1 MTRYSISLVNGDG
14 IGPDLANS
22 GTILLNKISDFSDIK
37 FDIVSVEA
45 GDNALAKYNKALPDF
60 SFDSIKKS
68 EVCLKAPVGE
78 HAADVILV
86 LRRYFDLYANIRPAK
101 SYPNVKSLHPS
112 VDLVIVRENTE
123 DVYLGWE
130 FPIGDDAVV
139 GIRLTTADASRK
151 IAEYAFE
158 EAVRRGV
165 KNGQKKVVCV
175 HKSNVMR
182 LGDTMFSRIS
192 KDVAKKYPDVEFSE
206 SYVDACAMNLIRNPE
221 KFDVILTT
229 NLFGDILSDEAAQ
242 VVGGLGLAPA
252 GNIGKKFAIFE
263 PVHGAAFDIA
273 TKNIANPSSML
284 LSIKMMFEWLA
295 GKNKNNDH
303 ASLID
308 LGNKIEKTL
317 MSLLKENIKTI
328 DMGGKMH
335 TDDFTKT
342 FVSRLVS

>member
-22 GTILLNKISDFSDIK
+22 GKLLLESMSEYSGVK
-37 FDIVSVEA
+37 FDIVDVEA
-45 GDNALAKYNKALPDF
+45 GDNALVKHSKALPEF

-68 EVCLKAPVGE
+68 DVCLKAPVGE

-101 SYPNVKSLHPS
+101 SYPNVKSLNPS
-112 VDLVIVRENTE
+112 VDLVVVRENTE
-123 DVYLGWE
+123 DIYLGWE
-130 FPIGDDAVV
+130 FPISDEAVI
-139 GIRLTTADASRK
+139 GLRLTTAEASRK
-151 IAEYAFE
+151 IAQYAFE
-158 EAVRRGV
+158 EALRRG
-165 KNGQKKVVCV
+165 NKKSVVCV

-182 LGDTMFSRIS
+182 VGDTLFSRIS
-192 KDVAKKYPDVEFSE
+192 KEIAKKFPEVEFSE

-273 TKNIANPSSML
+273 NKNIANPSSMF
-284 LSIKMMFEWLA
+284 LSIKMMLEWLA
-295 GKNKNNDH
+295 NTNKNND
-303 ASLID
+303 ANKLVEM
-308 LGNKIEKTL
+308 GTKIENTL
-317 MSLLKENIKTI
+317 LSLLNENLKTI
-328 DMGGKMH
+328 DIGGNLH
-335 TDDFTKT
+335 TDEFTKK
-342 FVSRLVS
+342 FISKLKV

>member
-1 MTRYSISLVNGDG
+1 MTRFSISLVDGDG
-14 IGPDLANS
+14 IGPDLAHS
-22 GTILLNKISDFSDIK
+22 GQILLEKITDYSGIK
-37 FDIVSVEA
+37 FDIINIEA
-45 GDNALAKYNKALPDF
+45 GDNALMKYNKALPDF
-60 SFDSIKKS
+60 SFESIKKS
-68 EVCLKAPVGE
+68 DVCLKAPVGE

-86 LRRYFDLYANIRPAK
+86 LRRHFDLYANIRPSK

-130 FPIGDDAVV
+130 FPIGDDAVI
-139 GIRLTTADASRK
+139 GLRLTTAEASRK

-158 EAVRRGV
+158 EALRRDA
-165 KNGQKKVVCV
+165 KKSVVCV

-182 LGDTMFSRIS
+182 VGDAMFSRIS
-192 KDVAKKYPDVEFSE
+192 KDISKKYPDVGFTE

-273 TKNIANPSSML
+273 NKNIANPSSMF

-295 GKNKNNDH
+295 GKNKNSEGG
-303 ASLID
+303 SLID
-308 LGNKIEKTL
+308 LGKKIERTL
-317 MSLLKENIKTI
+317 TSLLEENIKTI
-328 DMGGKMH
+328 DMGGNMH
-335 TDDFTKT
+335 TDEFTKM
-342 FVSRLVS
+342 FVSKLIS

>member
-1 MTRYSISLVNGDG
+1 MTRYNITLVNGDG

-22 GTILLNKISDFSDIK
+22 GQVLLEKISDYSGIK
-37 FDIVSVEA
+37 FDIVKVEA
-45 GDNALAKYNKALPDF
+45 GDNALIKYSKALPDF
-60 SFDSIKKS
+60 SFESIKKS
-68 EVCLKAPVGE
+68 DACLKAPVGE
-78 HAADVILV
+78 NAADVILV

-101 SYPNVKSLHPS
+101 SYPNVKSLNPS

-130 FPIGDDAVV
+130 FPIGNDAVI
-139 GIRLTTADASRK
+139 GLRLTTAEASRK

-158 EAVRRGV
+158 EALRRNN
-165 KNGQKKVVCV
+165 KRKVVCV

-182 LGDTMFSRIS
+182 IGDAMFSKIS
-192 KDVAKKYPDVEFSE
+192 NDIAKKYPDVEFTE

-252 GNIGKKFAIFE
+252 GNIGRKFAIFE

-273 TKNIANPSSML
+273 KKNIANPSSMF
-284 LSIKMMFEWLA
+284 LSIKMMFDWL
-295 GKNKNNDH
+295 GSKNKNGEEDN
-303 ASLID
+303 LND
-308 LGNKIEKTL
+308 LGKKIENTL
-317 MSLLKENIKTI
+317 TNLLKENLKTI
-328 DMGGKMH
+328 DVGGDMH
-335 TDDFTKT
+335 TDEFTKM
-342 FVSRLVS
+342 FVTKLIS

>member
-1 MTRYSISLVNGDG
+1 MTRYAISLVNGDG

-22 GTILLNKISDFSDIK
+22 GRILLEKISDYSGIK
-37 FDIVSVEA
+37 FDIVKVEA
-45 GDNALAKYNKALPDF
+45 GDNALIKYDKALPDF

-68 EVCLKAPVGE
+68 DVCLKAPVGE

-101 SYPNVKSLHPS
+101 SYPNVKTLHPS

-123 DVYLGWE
+123 DVYVGWE
-130 FPIGDDAVV
+130 FPIGDDAVI
-139 GIRLTTADASRK
+139 GLRLTTAEASRK

-158 EAVRRGV
+158 EALRRDD
-165 KNGQKKVVCV
+165 KKSVVCV

-182 LGDTMFSRIS
+182 VGDAMFSKIS
-192 KDVAKKYPDVEFSE
+192 KDIAKKYPTVEFSE
-206 SYVDACAMNLIRNPE
+206 SYVDACAMNLIRSPE
-221 KFDVILTT
+221 KFDVVLTT

-273 TKNIANPSSML
+273 NKNIANPSSMF
-284 LSIKMMFEWLA
+284 LSVKMMFEWLA
-295 GKNKNNDH
+295 NKNKNSERG
-303 ASLID
+303 SLLD
-308 LGNKIEKTL
+308 LGQKIEKTL
-317 MSLLKENIKTI
+317 TSLLEENIKTI
-328 DMGGKMH
+328 DMGGNMH
-335 TDDFTKT
+335 TDEFTKL
-342 FVSRLVS
+342 FVSKLIS

>member
-1 MTRYSISLVNGDG
+1 MTKYSISLVNGDG

-22 GTILLNKISDFSDIK
+22 GQMLLDTISEYSGIK
-37 FDIVSVEA
+37 FDIVNVEA
-45 GDNALAKYNKALPDF
+45 GDNALVKYNKALPDF
-60 SFDSIKKS
+60 SFESIKKS
-68 EVCLKAPVGE
+68 DVCLKAPVGE

-112 VDLVIVRENTE
+112 VDLVVVRENTE
-123 DVYLGWE
+123 DLYLGWE
-130 FPIGDDAVV
+130 FPIGDEAVI
-139 GIRLTTADASRK
+139 GLRLTTAEASRK

-158 EAVRRGV
+158 EALRRDT
-165 KNGQKKVVCV
+165 KKRVVCV

-182 LGDTMFSRIS
+182 VGDTMFSKIS
-192 KDVAKKYPDVEFSE
+192 KEVARKFPDVEFSE

-221 KFDVILTT
+221 KYDVLLTT

-273 TKNIANPSSML
+273 NKNIANPSSMF

-295 GKNKNNDH
+295 SKNKNNEENR
-303 ASLID
+303 LIE
-308 LGNKIEKTL
+308 LGIKIEKTL
-317 MSLLKENIKTI
+317 ISLLEQNLKTI
-328 DMGGKMH
+328 DIGGNMH
-335 TDDFTKT
+335 TDEFTRMFISK
-342 FVSRLVS
+342 LVS

>member
-1 MTRYSISLVNGDG
+1 LTRYNITLVNGDG

-22 GTILLNKISDFSDIK
+22 GQVLLEKISDYSGIK
-37 FDIVSVEA
+37 FDIVKVEA
-45 GDNALAKYNKALPDF
+45 GDNALIKYSKALPDF
-60 SFDSIKKS
+60 SFESIKKS
-68 EVCLKAPVGE
+68 DACLKAPVGE
-78 HAADVILV
+78 NAADVILV

-101 SYPNVKSLHPS
+101 SYPNVKSLNPS

-130 FPIGDDAVV
+130 FPIGNDAVI
-139 GIRLTTADASRK
+139 GLRLTTAEASRK

-158 EAVRRGV
+158 EALRRNN
-165 KNGQKKVVCV
+165 KRKVVCV

-182 LGDTMFSRIS
+182 IGDAMFSKIS
-192 KDVAKKYPDVEFSE
+192 NDIAKKYPDVEFTE

-252 GNIGKKFAIFE
+252 GNIGRKFAIFE

-273 TKNIANPSSML
+273 KKNIANPSSMF
-284 LSIKMMFEWLA
+284 LSIKMMFDWL
-295 GKNKNNDH
+295 GSKNKNGEEDN
-303 ASLID
+303 LND
-308 LGNKIEKTL
+308 LGKKIENTL
-317 MSLLKENIKTI
+317 TNLLKENLKTI
-328 DMGGKMH
+328 DVGGDMH
-335 TDDFTKT
+335 TDEFTKM
-342 FVSRLVS
+342 FVTKLIS

>member
-1 MTRYSISLVNGDG
+1 MTRYNITLVNGDG

-22 GTILLNKISDFSDIK
+22 GQVLLEKLSDYSGIK
-37 FDIVSVEA
+37 FDIIKVEA
-45 GDNALAKYNKALPDF
+45 GDNALIKYNKALPDF
-60 SFDSIKKS
+60 SFESIKKS
-68 EVCLKAPVGE
+68 DVCLKAPVGE

-101 SYPNVKSLHPS
+101 SYPNVKSLNPS

-130 FPIGDDAVV
+130 FPIGNDAVI
-139 GIRLTTADASRK
+139 GLRLTTAEASRK

-158 EAVRRGV
+158 EALRRDN
-165 KNGQKKVVCV
+165 KRKVVCV

-182 LGDTMFSRIS
+182 MGDAMFSKIS
-192 KDVAKKYPDVEFSE
+192 NDIAKKYPDVEFTE

-273 TKNIANPSSML
+273 KSNVANPSSMF
-284 LSIKMMFEWLA
+284 LSIKMMFEWL
-295 GKNKNNDH
+295 GNKNKNGEEDDLN
-303 ASLID
+303 D
-308 LGNKIEKTL
+308 LGKKIENTL
-317 MSLLKENIKTI
+317 TSLLKENLKTI
-328 DMGGKMH
+328 DVGGALH
-335 TDDFTKT
+335 TDEFTKM
-342 FVSRLVS
+342 FVTKLIS

>member
-1 MTRYSISLVNGDG
+1 MTRYNITLVNGDG

-22 GTILLNKISDFSDIK
+22 GQVLLEKLSDYSGIK
-37 FDIVSVEA
+37 FDIVKVEA
-45 GDNALAKYNKALPDF
+45 GDNALRRYNKALPDF
-60 SFDSIKKS
+60 SFESIKKS
-68 EVCLKAPVGE
+68 DACLKAPVGE
-78 HAADVILV
+78 NAADVILV

-101 SYPNVKSLHPS
+101 SYPNVKSLNPS

-130 FPIGDDAVV
+130 FPIGNDAVI
-139 GIRLTTADASRK
+139 GLRLTTAEASRK

-158 EAVRRGV
+158 EALRRDN
-165 KNGQKKVVCV
+165 KRKVVCV

-182 LGDTMFSRIS
+182 VGDAMFSKIS
-192 KDVAKKYPDVEFSE
+192 NDIAKKYPDVEFTE

-252 GNIGKKFAIFE
+252 GNIGTKFAIFE

-273 TKNIANPSSML
+273 KRNVANPSSMF
-284 LSIKMMFEWLA
+284 LSIKMMLDWL
-295 GKNKNNDH
+295 GEKNKNEEENN
-303 ASLID
+303 LNY
-308 LGNKIEKTL
+308 LGAKIENTL
-317 MSLLKENIKTI
+317 TSLLKENLKTI
-328 DMGGKMH
+328 DVGGDLH
-335 TDDFTKT
+335 TDEFTKI
-342 FVSRLVS
+342 FVTKLTS

>member
-22 GTILLNKISDFSDIK
+22 GRMLLESIGESCGIK
-37 FDIVSVEA
+37 FDIVEVEA
-45 GDNALAKYNKALPDF
+45 GDNALVKYSKALPDF

-68 EVCLKAPVGE
+68 DVCLKAPVGE

-86 LRRYFDLYANIRPAK
+86 LRRYFELYANIRPAK

-112 VDLVIVRENTE
+112 IDLVVVRENTE
-123 DVYLGWE
+123 DIYLGWE
-130 FPIGDDAVV
+130 FPIGEDAVI
-139 GIRLTTADASRK
+139 GLRLTTAEASRK

-158 EAVRRGV
+158 EALRRGR
-165 KNGQKKVVCV
+165 KKSVVCV

-182 LGDTMFSRIS
+182 VGDTMFSRIS
-192 KDVAKKYPDVEFSE
+192 KEISRKFPEVEFSE

-221 KFDVILTT
+221 KYDVILTT

-252 GNIGKKFAIFE
+252 GNIGKLFAIFE

-273 TKNIANPSSML
+273 NKNIANPSSMF
-284 LSIKMMFEWLA
+284 LSIKMMLEWLA
-295 GKNKNNDH
+295 SKNKNNEENK
-303 ASLID
+303 LVEF
-308 LGNKIEKTL
+308 GEKIENTL
-317 MSLLKENIKTI
+317 ISLLKENQKTI
-328 DMGGKMH
+328 DIGGNLH
-335 TDDFTKT
+335 TDDFTKK
-342 FVSRLVS
+342 FISKLIG

>member
-1 MTRYSISLVNGDG
+1 MTRYTISLVNGDG

-22 GTILLNKISDFSDIK
+22 GKLLLESMSEYSGVK
-37 FDIVSVEA
+37 FDIVDVEA
-45 GDNALAKYNKALPDF
+45 GDNALVKYSKALPDF

-68 EVCLKAPVGE
+68 DVCLKAPVGE

-101 SYPNVKSLHPS
+101 SYPNVKSLNPS
-112 VDLVIVRENTE
+112 VDLVVVRENTE
-123 DVYLGWE
+123 DIYLGWE
-130 FPIGDDAVV
+130 FPISDEAVI
-139 GIRLTTADASRK
+139 GLRLTTAEASRK
-151 IAEYAFE
+151 IAQYAFE
-158 EAVRRGV
+158 EALRRG
-165 KNGQKKVVCV
+165 NKKSVVCV

-182 LGDTMFSRIS
+182 VGDTLFSRIS
-192 KDVAKKYPDVEFSE
+192 KEIAKKFPEVEFSE

-273 TKNIANPSSML
+273 NKNIANPSSMF
-284 LSIKMMFEWLA
+284 LSIKMMLEWLA
-295 GKNKNNDH
+295 NTNKNND
-303 ASLID
+303 ANKLVEM
-308 LGNKIEKTL
+308 GTKIENTL
-317 MSLLKENIKTI
+317 LSLLNENLKTI
-328 DMGGKMH
+328 DIGGNLH
-335 TDDFTKT
+335 TDEFTKK
-342 FVSRLVS
+342 FISKLNV

>member
-1 MTRYSISLVNGDG
+1 LTRYTISLVNGDG

-22 GTILLNKISDFSDIK
+22 GKLLLESMSEYSGVK
-37 FDIVSVEA
+37 FDIVDVEA
-45 GDNALAKYNKALPDF
+45 GDNALVKYSKALPDF

-68 EVCLKAPVGE
+68 DVCLKAPVGE

-101 SYPNVKSLHPS
+101 SYPNVKSLNPS
-112 VDLVIVRENTE
+112 VDLVVVRENTE
-123 DVYLGWE
+123 DIYLGWE
-130 FPIGDDAVV
+130 FPISDEAVI
-139 GIRLTTADASRK
+139 GLRLTTAEASRK
-151 IAEYAFE
+151 IAQYAFE
-158 EAVRRGV
+158 EALRRG
-165 KNGQKKVVCV
+165 NKKSVVCV

-182 LGDTMFSRIS
+182 VGDTLFSRIS
-192 KDVAKKYPDVEFSE
+192 KEIAKKFPEVEFSE

-273 TKNIANPSSML
+273 NKNIANPSSMF
-284 LSIKMMFEWLA
+284 LSIKMMLEWLA
-295 GKNKNNDH
+295 STNKNND
-303 ASLID
+303 ANKLVEM
-308 LGNKIEKTL
+308 GTKIENTL
-317 MSLLKENIKTI
+317 LSLLNENLKTI
-328 DMGGKMH
+328 DIGGNLH
-335 TDDFTKT
+335 TDEFTKK
-342 FVSRLVS
+342 FISKLNV

>member
-1 MTRYSISLVNGDG
+1 MTRYNITLVNGDG

-22 GTILLNKISDFSDIK
+22 GQVLLEKISDYSGIK
-37 FDIVSVEA
+37 FDIVKVEA
-45 GDNALAKYNKALPDF
+45 GDNALIKYSKALPDF
-60 SFDSIKKS
+60 SFESIKKS
-68 EVCLKAPVGE
+68 DACLKAPVGE
-78 HAADVILV
+78 NAADVILV

-101 SYPNVKSLHPS
+101 SYPNVKSLNPS

-130 FPIGDDAVV
+130 FPIGNDAVI
-139 GIRLTTADASRK
+139 GLRLTTAEASRK

-158 EAVRRGV
+158 EALRRNN
-165 KNGQKKVVCV
+165 KRKVVCV

-182 LGDTMFSRIS
+182 IGDAMFSKIS
-192 KDVAKKYPDVEFSE
+192 NDIAKKYPDVEFTE

-252 GNIGKKFAIFE
+252 GNIGRKFAIFE

-273 TKNIANPSSML
+273 KRNVANPSSMF
-284 LSIKMMFEWLA
+284 LSIKMMFDWL
-295 GKNKNNDH
+295 GSKNKNGEEDN
-303 ASLID
+303 LND
-308 LGNKIEKTL
+308 LGKKIENTL
-317 MSLLKENIKTI
+317 TNLLKENLKTI
-328 DMGGKMH
+328 DVGGDMH
-335 TDDFTKT
+335 TDEFTKM
-342 FVSRLVS
+342 FVTRLIS